1 MEDHQSFESSKGQQV
16 YRLLTLL
23 NELKWK
29 IQHHIRN
36 NPNYQWITL
45 TIAYLFL
52 TLESIK
58 MQAKES
64 HFSKQVTDARHIF
77 FGIPEHAPED
87 LRVVSVGC
95 ERCLPE
101 YIVDRQTF
109 PQHTTEVENLGFTIF
124 DFVMEGEGSL
134 ILNGKPYRL
143 KPGSIFSYGRGIPHR
158 IENSA
163 KKPMLKYF
171 LVCAHDSAMRPFGAL
186 GSKPFGLFKI
196 RSLGEIMELF
206 ELILSN
212 ANLESEHG
220 VEICNSLA
228 KALILKISEKSN
240 GLTQSESRSW
250 DTYHRTLC
258 YMRRN
263 YFTIKSIE
271 QLADEVNID
280 AAYLSR
286 IFRRFHKDTPY
297 RFLIRLKMGH
307 AVSLLLNSGKLVK
320 NVAFELGFEN
330 PYHFSRTFKSV
341 YGISPENFVKERQQ
355 ENQSN
360 PIQ

>member
-1 MEDHQSFESSKGQQV
+1 MHILDYYISIFDFIEHQ
-16 YRLLTLL
+16 
-23 NELKWK
+23 
-29 IQHHIRN
+29 
-36 NPNYQWITL
+36 
-45 TIAYLFL
+45 
-52 TLESIK
+52 
-58 MQAKES
+58 MQTKDI
-64 HFSKQVTDARHIF
+64 HFSKQVTDARQIF
-77 FGIPEHAPED
+77 FGMPKEAPEG

-101 YIVDRQTF
+101 YLVDRKTF
-109 PQHTTEVENLGFTIF
+109 PQHTMEMENLGFTTF

-134 ILNGKPYRL
+134 TLNENPYRL
-143 KPGSIFSYGRGIPHR
+143 KPGSIFIYERGIPHR

-171 LVCAHDSAMRPFGAL
+171 LVCAHKSGIGPLSAL
-186 GSKPFGLFKI
+186 VSKPFGVFKMG
-196 RSLGEIMELF
+196 SLGEIMDLF

-212 ANLESEHG
+212 ANLESENG
-220 VEICNSLA
+220 DEICNSLA
-228 KALILKISEKSN
+228 NALILKICEKSS
-240 GLTQSESRSW
+240 GLTQSESRSCE
-250 DTYHRTLC
+250 TYHRTLR

-307 AVSLLLNSGKLVK
+307 AASLLLNSGKLVK

-330 PYHFSRTFKSV
+330 PFHFSRAFKSV
-341 YGISPENFVKERQQ
+341 YGISPENFVKERQRD
-355 ENQSN
+355 NQSDY